1 MKKNRFSICIG
12 LLLLSNMVFA
22 QATKS
27 DPIDQQGWFSAGLEL
42 NLPKKWKAEVEY
54 QGRLFNDLKTFN
66 GSFYSIG
73 IEKGLT
79 RWFAV
84 QTEYRLAKVLRG
96 TYNRISAGFVLDKKI
111 NDVKLDLR
119 MLYQNQ
125 VQDFD
130 DPAKENDKNNF
141 IRIRA
146 RAKKDLSEKIDLVV
160 SLEPI
165 YQIESGVKIDN
176 YRIQGGLK
184 YNFTKATSVDLFYCN
199 RPDFAKSY
207 KRQYHVFG
215 IAFKH
220 EIKIK

>member
-1 MKKNRFSICIG
+1 MKKIRLFIGIG
-12 LLLLSNMVFA
+12 LVFLSNAVFA

-27 DPIDQQGWFSAGLEL
+27 DPIDQQGWFSAGVDL

-54 QGRLFNDLKTFN
+54 QARIFNDLQTFN
-66 GSFYSIG
+66 GSYYSLG

-79 RWFAV
+79 PWFAL

-96 TYNRISAGFVLDKKI
+96 TYNRFSVGFVVDKRVS
-111 NDVKLDLR
+111 DVKLDLR
-119 MLYQNQ
+119 VLYQNQ

-141 IRIRA
+141 IRLRA
-146 RAKKDLSEKIDLVV
+146 RAKKELSKKVDLVV
-160 SLEPI
+160 SFEPI
-165 YQIESGVKIDN
+165 YQVQTGVQIDN

-199 RPDFAKSY
+199 RPDYAKSY

-220 EIKIK
+220 EIKIN